1 MTIYINGRFLTQP
14 MTGVERYAYNIC
26 KAMARLRQPFT
37 VVCPKAP
44 IHQDYDVSDLAIV
57 HYGIGNSHFWEQC
70 VLPFFFI
77 GKKDYLVLSF
87 TGLGSILIRHKV
99 MTVHDLSFLKNP
111 SWYSR
116 TYYWYYKFMTPLAV
130 KTSQHILTVSE
141 FSKSE
146 ILGFYPFLKAE
157 KISVVY
163 NAIDRQLFK
172 PQTSDLRHQTS
183 DITPQPSAPFVL
195 CVSSIDPR
203 KNFARL
209 IEACQGLTGA
219 KLYIVGKYNRVFSQ
233 TSALTPQTSDIRH
246 QTSDISPQPSNIQ
259 FLGRVSDDEL
269 VRLYNQAACF
279 VFPSLYEGFGLPPL
293 EAMACGCPVLV
304 SDIPVERE
312 VCGDAALYFNPLDPQ
327 NILHTITQY
336 LNDADVIKEKMRQKG
351 FENIMRFSWE
361 KSAEFLIQKLKK
373 LEEIRRS

>member
-26 KAMARLRQPFT
+26 KALAKLHQPFT

-44 IHQDYDVSDLAIV
+44 IHQDYDVSELNIV
-57 HYGIGNSHFWEQC
+57 HYGISNSHFWEQC

-77 GKKDYLVLSF
+77 GKKDYLVISF
-87 TGLGSILIRHKV
+87 TGLGSILIRHKI
-99 MTVHDLSFLKNP
+99 MTIHDLAFLKNP
-111 SWYSR
+111 AWYSR
-116 TYYWYYKFMTPLAV
+116 TYYWYYRLMTPLAV

-146 ILGFYPFLKAE
+146 ILRFYPFLKGE
-157 KISVVY
+157 KISVIY

-172 PQTSDLRHQTS
+172 PQASDLKPQTS
-183 DITPQPSAPFVL
+183 DRIVL

-203 KNFARL
+203 KNFVRL
-209 IEACQGLTGA
+209 IKACQSLIGA

-233 TSALTPQTSDIRH
+233 QMELDITSDHIH
-246 QTSDISPQPSNIQ
+246 
-259 FLGRVSDDEL
+259 FLGRVSDQEL
-269 VRLYNQAACF
+269 VRLYNQAECF

-312 VCGDAALYFNPLDPQ
+312 VCGDAALYFNPFEPSE
-327 NILHTITQY
+327 ILCTITQY
-336 LNDADVIKEKMRQKG
+336 LDDADVIKEKMRQKG
-351 FENIMRFSWE
+351 YENIMRFSWE
-361 KSAEFLIQKLKK
+361 KSAKVLVKVIQEKTNC
-373 LEEIRRS
+373 E

>member
-1 MTIYINGRFLTQP
+1 MTIYINGRFLTQS

-26 KAMARLRQPFT
+26 KAMAHLHQPFII
-37 VVCPKAP
+37 VCPKAP
-44 IHQDYDVSDLAIV
+44 IHQDYDVSDLNIV

-77 GKKDYLVLSF
+77 GKKDYVVLSF
-87 TGLGSILIRHKV
+87 TGLGSILIRHKI
-99 MTVHDLSFLKNP
+99 MTVHDLAFLKNP

-146 ILGFYPFLKAE
+146 ILGFYPFLKPDH
-157 KISVVY
+157 ISVVY
-163 NAIDRQLFK
+163 NAINKELFK
-172 PQTSDLRHQTS
+172 PLASDLS
-183 DITPQPSAPFVL
+183 PLNSEPFVL

-203 KNFARL
+203 KNFVRL
-209 IEACQGLTGA
+209 IEACKGLTNA
-219 KLYIVGKYNRVFSQ
+219 KLYIVGKPNHVFNQ
-233 TSALTPQTSDIRH
+233 QIKFDTTSDHIH
-246 QTSDISPQPSNIQ
+246 
-259 FLGRVSDDEL
+259 FLGRVNDEEL

-304 SDIPVERE
+304 SDIPVEHE
-312 VCGDAALYFNPLDPQ
+312 VCSDAALYFNPLAPDE
-327 NILHTITQY
+327 ILHAITQY
-336 LNDADVIKEKMRQKG
+336 LNNANVIKEKMRQKG
-351 FENIMRFSWE
+351 YENITRFSWE
-361 KSAEFLIQKLKK
+361 KSAQVLIKIVK
-373 LEEIRRS
+373 EGRE

>member
-1 MTIYINGRFLTQP
+1 
-14 MTGVERYAYNIC
+14 
-26 KAMARLRQPFT
+26 
-37 VVCPKAP
+37 
-44 IHQDYDVSDLAIV
+44 
-57 HYGIGNSHFWEQC
+57 
-70 VLPFFFI
+70 
-77 GKKDYLVLSF
+77 
-87 TGLGSILIRHKV
+87 
-99 MTVHDLSFLKNP
+99 MTVHDLSFLQNP

-116 TYYWYYKFMTPLAV
+116 AYYWYYRFMTPLAV

-146 ILGFYPFLKAE
+146 ILRFYPFLKAE

-172 PQTSDLRHQTS
+172 PQTSDLRPQTLDLSPQTS
-183 DITPQPSAPFVL
+183 DPFVL

-233 TSALTPQTSDIRH
+233 QMALDTTPDH
-246 QTSDISPQPSNIQ
+246 IQ
-259 FLGRVSDDEL
+259 FLGRVSDEKL

-312 VCGDAALYFNPLDPQ
+312 VCGDAAHYFNPLDPN

-336 LNDADVIKEKMRQKG
+336 LNNADVIKEKMRQKG
-351 FENIMRFSWE
+351 FENITRFSWE
-361 KSAEFLIQKLKK
+361 KSAQALMKIVNKETNC
-373 LEEIRRS
+373 E

>member
-26 KAMARLRQPFT
+26 KAMARRRQPFT
-37 VVCPKAP
+37 IVCPKAP
-44 IHQDYDVSDLAIV
+44 IHQDYDVSNLNIV

-116 TYYWYYKFMTPLAV
+116 TYYLYYRFMTPLAV

-146 ILGFYPFLKAE
+146 ILRFYPFLKAE

-163 NAIDRQLFK
+163 NAIDRKLFK
-172 PQTSDLRHQTS
+172 PLTSHLSPLTS
-183 DITPQPSAPFVL
+183 EPFVL
-195 CVSSIDPR
+195 CVSSLDPR

-233 TSALTPQTSDIRH
+233 QMQLDTTSE
-246 QTSDISPQPSNIQ
+246 NIQ

-312 VCGDAALYFNPLDPQ
+312 VCGDAALYFNPLDSE

-336 LNDADVIKEKMRQKG
+336 LNDTDVIKEKMRQKG
-351 FENIMRFSWE
+351 YENITRFSWE
-361 KSAEFLIQKLKK
+361 KSAEVLVNIVK
-373 LEEIRRS
+373 ETNCE

>member
-1 MTIYINGRFLTQP
+1 MNCELYINGRFLTQP

-26 KAMARLRQPFT
+26 KAMAALHQPFT
-37 VVCPKAP
+37 IVCPKAP
-44 IHQDYDVSDLAIV
+44 VHKDYEVSNLNIV

-70 VLPFFFI
+70 VLPFFLI
-77 GKKDYLVLSF
+77 GKKKYLVVSF
-87 TGLGSILIRHKV
+87 TGLGSLLIRHKI
-99 MTVHDLSFLKNP
+99 MTIHDLAFLKNP

-116 TYYWYYKFMTPLAV
+116 TYYWYYRLMTPLAV

-146 ILGFYPFLKAE
+146 ILHFYPFLKGE

-163 NAIDRQLFK
+163 NAIDRQLFRPIADIPVK
-172 PQTSDLRHQTS
+172 GDLQSHVSER
-183 DITPQPSAPFVL
+183 FVL

-203 KNFARL
+203 KNFSRL
-209 IEACQGLTGA
+209 IEACQKLTGA
-219 KLYIVGKYNRVFSQ
+219 KLYIVGQYNRVFSQ
-233 TSALTPQTSDIRH
+233 QKELDTN
-246 QTSDISPQPSNIQ
+246 SNHIH
-259 FLGRVSDDEL
+259 FLGKVSDDEL

-312 VCGDAALYFNPLDPQ
+312 VCGNAAQYFNPLEAND
-327 NILHTITQY
+327 ILNAITQY
-336 LNDADVIKEKMRQKG
+336 LESADVIKEKMRQKG
-351 FENIMRFSWE
+351 YENIMRFSWK
-361 KSAEFLIQKLKK
+361 KSAEVLMKIVI
-373 LEEIRRS
+373 ENRE

>member
-26 KAMARLRQPFT
+26 KAMVRLHQPFT
-37 VVCPKAP
+37 LVCPKAP
-44 IHQDYDVSDLAIV
+44 IHQDYDVSDLNIV

-77 GKKDYLVLSF
+77 GKKDYIVLSF
-87 TGLGSILIRHKV
+87 TGLGSILIRHKI

-116 TYYWYYKFMTPLAV
+116 AYYWYYRFMTPLAV

-146 ILGFYPFLKAE
+146 ILGFYPFLKPE
-157 KISVVY
+157 CISVIY
-163 NAIDRQLFK
+163 NAIDENLFK
-172 PQTSDLRHQTS
+172 PLTSDIRHQTS
-183 DITPQPSAPFVL
+183 ESFVL

-219 KLYIVGKYNRVFSQ
+219 KLNIVGKYNRVFSQ
-233 TSALTPQTSDIRH
+233 NMALDITSDK
-246 QTSDISPQPSNIQ
+246 IQ
-259 FLGRVSDDEL
+259 FLGRVSDEEL

-312 VCGDAALYFNPLDPQ
+312 VCGDAALYFNPLEPSE
-327 NILHTITQY
+327 ILSAITQY
-336 LNDADVIKEKMRQKG
+336 ITDTDVIKETMRRKG
-351 FENIMRFSWE
+351 FENITRFSWE
-361 KSAEFLIQKLKK
+361 KSAEVLMKM
-373 LEEIRRS
+373 LEGRSKM

>member
-1 MTIYINGRFLTQP
+1 MIYINGRFLTQP

-37 VVCPKAP
+37 IVCPKAP
-44 IHQDYDVSDLAIV
+44 IHQDYDVSDLSIV

-116 TYYWYYKFMTPLAV
+116 AYYWYYKFMTPLAV

-172 PQTSDLRHQTS
+172 PL
-183 DITPQPSAPFVL
+183 TPSPSHPLTLSPSHPFVL

-203 KNFARL
+203 KNFVRL

-233 TSALTPQTSDIRH
+233 QMQLDTTSEH
-246 QTSDISPQPSNIQ
+246 IQ

-312 VCGDAALYFNPLDPQ
+312 VCGDAALYFNPLDPN

-336 LNDADVIKEKMRQKG
+336 LNNADVIKEKMRQKG
-351 FENIMRFSWE
+351 FENITRFSWE
-361 KSAEFLIQKLKK
+361 KSAQALMKIVN
-373 LEEIRRS
+373 EETNCE

>member
-26 KAMARLRQPFT
+26 KALARLHQPFT
-37 VVCPKAP
+37 LVCPKAP
-44 IHQDYDVSDLAIV
+44 IHPDYDVSDLTIV

-77 GKKDYLVLSF
+77 GKKDYIVLSF
-87 TGLGSILIRHKV
+87 TGLGSILIRHKI

-116 TYYWYYKFMTPLAV
+116 AYYWYYRFMTPLAV

-146 ILGFYPFLKAE
+146 ILGFYPFLKPE
-157 KISVVY
+157 CISVIY
-163 NAIDRQLFK
+163 NAIDENLFK
-172 PQTSDLRHQTS
+172 PLTSDIRHQTS
-183 DITPQPSAPFVL
+183 ESFVL

-209 IEACQGLTGA
+209 IEACQGQTGA

-233 TSALTPQTSDIRH
+233 DMELDTTSDHIH
-246 QTSDISPQPSNIQ
+246 
-259 FLGRVSDDEL
+259 FLGRVSDEEL
-269 VRLYNQAACF
+269 VRLYNEASCF

-312 VCGDAALYFNPLDPQ
+312 VCGDAALYFNPLEPSE
-327 NILHTITQY
+327 ILHTITQY
-336 LNDADVIKEKMRQKG
+336 LNDADVIKETMRRKG
-351 FENIMRFSWE
+351 YENVTRFSWE
-361 KSAEFLIQKLKK
+361 KSAEVLIKIVK
-373 LEEIRRS
+373 EEGCE

>member
-1 MTIYINGRFLTQP
+1 MKLYINGRFLTQP

-26 KAMARLRQPFT
+26 KALARLQQPFT
-37 VVCPKAP
+37 LVCPKAP
-44 IHQDYDVSDLAIV
+44 IHQDYDVSDLNIV

-77 GKKDYLVLSF
+77 GKKDYLVISF
-87 TGLGSILIRHKV
+87 TGLGSILIPHKM
-99 MTVHDLSFLKNP
+99 MTIHDLAFLKNP
-111 SWYSR
+111 AWYSR
-116 TYYWYYKFMTPLAV
+116 AYYWYYRFMTPLAV

-146 ILGFYPFLKAE
+146 ILRFYPFLKTE

-163 NAIDRQLFK
+163 NAIDSQLFK
-172 PQTSDLRHQTS
+172 PQH
-183 DITPQPSAPFVL
+183 SAPWHDPSSTSHHTSERFVL

-209 IEACQGLTGA
+209 IRACQNLTDA
-219 KLYIVGKYNRVFSQ
+219 KLYIVGNYNRVFGN
-233 TSALTPQTSDIRH
+233 TTELATNSDRIH
-246 QTSDISPQPSNIQ
+246 
-259 FLGRVSDDEL
+259 FLGRVSDQEL
-269 VRLYNQAACF
+269 VRLYNQAECF

-312 VCGDAALYFNPLDPQ
+312 VCGDAALYFNPLEPSE
-327 NILHTITQY
+327 ILRIITQY
-336 LNDADVIKEKMRQKG
+336 LSNTDVIKKTMRQKG
-351 FENIMRFSWE
+351 YDNIKRFSWE
-361 KSAEFLIQKLKK
+361 KSANVLM
-373 LEEIRRS
+373 EIIKTDCE

>member
-37 VVCPKAP
+37 IVCPKAP
-44 IHQDYDVSDLAIV
+44 IHQDYDVSDLTIV

-116 TYYWYYKFMTPLAV
+116 TYYWYYRFMTPLAV

-146 ILGFYPFLKAE
+146 ILGFYSFLKAE

-172 PQTSDLRHQTS
+172 PQTSD
-183 DITPQPSAPFVL
+183 ITPQTSVPFVL

-203 KNFARL
+203 KNFVRL

-233 TSALTPQTSDIRH
+233 TSALTPQTSDISP
-246 QTSDISPQPSNIQ
+246 QPSDISPQPSNIQ

-312 VCGDAALYFNPLDPQ
+312 VCGDAAQYFNPLDPT

-336 LNDADVIKEKMRQKG
+336 LNNADVIKEKMRQKG
-351 FENIMRFSWE
+351 FENIKRFSWE
-361 KSAEFLIQKLKK
+361 KSAEILIQKLKEI
-373 LEEIRRS
+373 EEV

>member
-1 MTIYINGRFLTQP
+1 MKLYINGRFLTQP

-26 KAMARLRQPFT
+26 KAMCALHQSFT
-37 VVCPKAP
+37 IVCPKAP
-44 IHQDYDVSDLAIV
+44 IHQDYDVSDLNIV

-77 GKKDYLVLSF
+77 GKKNYLVVSF
-87 TGLGSILIRHKV
+87 TGLGSILIRRKI
-99 MTVHDLSFLKNP
+99 MTIHDLAFLKNP
-111 SWYSR
+111 AWYSR
-116 TYYWYYKFMTPLAV
+116 AYYWYYRFMTPLAV

-146 ILGFYPFLKAE
+146 ILRFYPFLNGE

-163 NAIDRQLFK
+163 NAIDSQLFK
-172 PQTSDLRHQTS
+172 TCNDV
-183 DITPQPSAPFVL
+183 PQPENRFIL

-209 IEACQGLTGA
+209 VEACQCLTGA
-219 KLYIVGKYNRVFSQ
+219 KLYIVGNYNRVFSNQ
-233 TSALTPQTSDIRH
+233 KELATDSDHIH
-246 QTSDISPQPSNIQ
+246 
-259 FLGRVSDDEL
+259 FLGRVSDEEL
-269 VRLYNQAACF
+269 VRLYNQAECF

-312 VCGDAALYFNPLDPQ
+312 VCGDAALYFNPLEPSE
-327 NILHTITQY
+327 ILRIITQY
-336 LNDADVIKEKMRQKG
+336 LSNTDVIKKTMRQKG
-351 FENIMRFSWE
+351 YDNIKRFSWE
-361 KSAEFLIQKLKK
+361 NSANVLM
-373 LEEIRRS
+373 EIIKTDCE

>member
-1 MTIYINGRFLTQP
+1 MNCELYINGRFLTQP

-26 KAMARLRQPFT
+26 KAMAALHQSFT
-37 VVCPKAP
+37 IVCPKAP
-44 IHQDYDVSDLAIV
+44 IHQDYDVNKLTIV

-77 GKKDYLVLSF
+77 GKKKYLVVSF
-87 TGLGSILIRHKV
+87 TGLGSLLIRHKM
-99 MTVHDLSFLKNP
+99 MTIHDLAFLKNP

-116 TYYWYYKFMTPLAV
+116 AYYWYYRLMTPLAV

-146 ILGFYPFLKAE
+146 ILRFYPFLKGE

-163 NAIDRQLFK
+163 NAIDRQLFRSLNSEPVK
-172 PQTSDLRHQTS
+172 GSL
-183 DITPQPSAPFVL
+183 QPPGSERFVL

-209 IEACQGLTGA
+209 IEACQGLTDA
-219 KLYIVGKYNRVFSQ
+219 KLYIVGKNNRVFSQ
-233 TSALTPQTSDIRH
+233 QKELDTTSEHIR
-246 QTSDISPQPSNIQ
+246 

-312 VCGDAALYFNPLDPQ
+312 VCGDAAQYFNPLEPND
-327 NILHTITQY
+327 ILHTIKQY
-336 LNDADVIKEKMRQKG
+336 LNSADVIRENMRQKG
-351 FENIMRFSWE
+351 YENIMRFSWE
-361 KSAEFLIQKLKK
+361 KSAEVLMKIITDNRK
-373 LEEIRRS
+373 

>member
-1 MTIYINGRFLTQP
+1 MLYINGRFLTQP

-26 KAMARLRQPFT
+26 KAMCALHQSFT
-37 VVCPKAP
+37 IVCPKTP
-44 IHQDYDVSDLAIV
+44 IHQDYDVSDLNII

-77 GKKDYLVLSF
+77 GKKNYLVVSF
-87 TGLGSILIRHKV
+87 TGLGSILIRRKI
-99 MTVHDLSFLKNP
+99 MTIHDLAFLKNP
-111 SWYSR
+111 AWYSR
-116 TYYWYYKFMTPLAV
+116 AYYWYYRLMTPLAV

-157 KISVVY
+157 EISVVY
-163 NAIDRQLFK
+163 NAIDSRLFK
-172 PQTSDLRHQTS
+172 PQTSDIRHQTS
-183 DITPQPSAPFVL
+183 EPFVL

-233 TSALTPQTSDIRH
+233 QMKLDTDSDKIH
-246 QTSDISPQPSNIQ
+246 
-259 FLGRVSDDEL
+259 FLGRISDEEL
-269 VRLYNQAACF
+269 VRLYNQAVCF

-312 VCGDAALYFNPLDPQ
+312 VCGDAALYFNPLEPSE
-327 NILHTITQY
+327 ILRIITQY
-336 LNDADVIKEKMRQKG
+336 LSNTDVIKKTMRQKG
-351 FENIMRFSWE
+351 YDNIKRFSWE
-361 KSAEFLIQKLKK
+361 NSANVLM
-373 LEEIRRS
+373 EIIKTDCE

>member
-44 IHQDYDVSDLAIV
+44 IHQDYDVSDLTIV

-77 GKKDYLVLSF
+77 GKKNYLVLSF
-87 TGLGSILIRHKV
+87 TGLGSILIRHKI
-99 MTVHDLSFLKNP
+99 MTVHDLSFLKNS

-116 TYYWYYKFMTPLAV
+116 IYYWYYRFMTPLAV

-146 ILGFYPFLKAE
+146 ILRFYPFLKPE
-157 KISVVY
+157 CISVVY

-172 PQTSDLRHQTS
+172 PQTS
-183 DITPQPSAPFVL
+183 APYVL
-195 CVSSIDPR
+195 CVSSLDPR

-209 IEACQGLTGA
+209 IEACQGLTNA

-233 TSALTPQTSDIRH
+233 GTELDTRCEHIH
-246 QTSDISPQPSNIQ
+246 
-259 FLGRVSDDEL
+259 FLGRVSDEEL

-312 VCGDAALYFNPLDPQ
+312 VCGDAALYFNPLDSE

-336 LNDADVIKEKMRQKG
+336 LNDTDVIKEKMRQKG
-351 FENIMRFSWE
+351 YENITRFSWE
-361 KSAEFLIQKLKK
+361 KSAEVLVNIVK
-373 LEEIRRS
+373 ETNCE

>member
-1 MTIYINGRFLTQP
+1 MSNVKKLYINGRFLTQP

-37 VVCPKAP
+37 IVCPKAP
-44 IHQDYDVSDLAIV
+44 IHQDYDVSDLTVV

-77 GKKDYLVLSF
+77 GKKDYVVLSF

-172 PQTSDLRHQTS
+172 PLTS
-183 DITPQPSAPFVL
+183 DIKHQPSDIFHQPSDPFVL

-233 TSALTPQTSDIRH
+233 QIQLDTTSDH
-246 QTSDISPQPSNIQ
+246 IQ

-312 VCGDAALYFNPLDPQ
+312 VCGDAAQYFNPLDPC

-336 LNDADVIKEKMRQKG
+336 LSDADVIKEKMRQKG
-351 FENIMRFSWE
+351 FENITRFSWE
-361 KSAEFLIQKLKK
+361 KSAQALMKIVN
-373 LEEIRRS
+373 EETNCE

>member
-1 MTIYINGRFLTQP
+1 MTLYINGRFLTQP

-26 KAMARLRQPFT
+26 KALARLHQSFT
-37 VVCPKAP
+37 IICPKAP
-44 IHQDYDVSDLAIV
+44 IHQDYDVSDLNIV

-77 GKKDYLVLSF
+77 GKKGYRIVSF

-111 SWYSR
+111 SWYSKA
-116 TYYWYYKFMTPLAV
+116 YYWYYRFMTPLAV

-146 ILGFYPFLKAE
+146 ILRFYPFLKPE
-157 KISVVY
+157 RISVVY
-163 NAIDRQLFK
+163 NAIDNQLF
-172 PQTSDLRHQTS
+172 RHLP
-183 DITPQPSAPFVL
+183 DCPPAEEPFVL

-209 IEACQGLTGA
+209 IEACQGLTNA

-233 TSALTPQTSDIRH
+233 DTELDTTSEHIR
-246 QTSDISPQPSNIQ
+246 
-259 FLGRVSDDEL
+259 FLGRVSDDNL
-269 VRLYNQAACF
+269 VRLYNQASCF

-312 VCGDAALYFNPLDPQ
+312 VCGEAAQYFDPLKTDE
-327 NILHTITQY
+327 ILRTITQY
-336 LNDADVIKEKMRQKG
+336 ITDADVIKEKMRQKG
-351 FENIMRFSWE
+351 FENITRFSWE
-361 KSAEFLIQKLKK
+361 KSAKVLVKK
-373 LEEIRRS
+373 LEELNCE

>member
-1 MTIYINGRFLTQP
+1 

-26 KAMARLRQPFT
+26 KAMASLRQPFT

-44 IHQDYDVSDLAIV
+44 IHQDYDVSDLTIV

-111 SWYSR
+111 SWYSQA
-116 TYYWYYKFMTPLAV
+116 YYWYYRFMTPWAV
-130 KTSQHILTVSE
+130 KTSRHILTVSE

-146 ILGFYPFLKAE
+146 ILRFYPFLKPDR
-157 KISVVY
+157 ISVLY

-172 PQTSDLRHQTS
+172 PQTSDINHPTS
-183 DITPQPSAPFVL
+183 DPFVL

-219 KLYIVGKYNRVFSQ
+219 NLYIVGKYNRVFSQ
-233 TSALTPQTSDIRH
+233 QMDLDTSSDNIR
-246 QTSDISPQPSNIQ
+246 
-259 FLGRVSDDEL
+259 FLGRVSDEEL
-269 VRLYNQAACF
+269 VRLYNQAVCF

-304 SDIPVERE
+304 SDIPVEHE
-312 VCGDAALYFNPLDPQ
+312 VCGDAAQYFNPLEPND
-327 NILHTITQY
+327 ILHTITQY
-336 LNDADVIKEKMRQKG
+336 LNEADVIKEKMRQKG

-361 KSAEFLIQKLKK
+361 KSAQVLMNIVN
-373 LEEIRRS
+373 EETNCE